1 MNLKSQKKKF
11 LSIILITLLGFVST
25 NVHGQEARF
34 GLKGGLNLSSM
45 TVEGAD
51 DSNLLPGFHAGAFA
65 RVMATDLI
73 GLQPEVLF
81 STRGYKAV
89 YNESFLGYPV
99 ADGTTKLNLDY
110 IDVPLHVVFSIA
122 EDFNFHVGPY
132 FGFLV
137 NADAVTDAE
146 VLDFIN
152 VDDVSEIDREEFNT
166 VDMGVSGGLGF
177 TFDPVTVGFNYSLGL
192 NRVAKESEAMD
203 ALIGD
208 AKNNNIQVY
217 VGFLF

>member
-1 MNLKSQKKKF
+1 MNLKSQRKNLF
-11 LSIILITLLGFVST
+11 SIILIVMLGFAGTSVYA
-25 NVHGQEARF
+25 QEASF
-34 GLKGGLNLSSM
+34 GLKGGLNISSM
-45 TVEGAD
+45 TFEGAD
-51 DSNLLPGFHAGAFA
+51 DSNLLPGFHAGVFA

-81 STRGYKAV
+81 SARGYKAV
-89 YNESFLGYPV
+89 YDEAFLGYPV

-122 EDFNFHVGPY
+122 EDFDLHVGPY

-137 NADAVTDAE
+137 NAKAVTDAE

-166 VDMGVSGGLGF
+166 VDMGLSGGLGF
-177 TFDPVTVGFNYSLGL
+177 TFDPVTVGFNYSHGL
-192 NRVAKESEAMD
+192 SRVAKESESMD